1 MARDSSQTRPYPPLH
16 PWLFRLTA
24 TVMWLL
30 LRLLTHTHT
39 EGLDRIPDSGRLIV
53 VSNHLHYFDTAAVGA
68 TLPRPSYVLA
78 AEKYEKHILFSPI
91 LRVAGAIFINRGEA
105 DRAALRQ
112 ALAVLKDDHCL
123 AIAIE
128 GTRSQSG
135 ALAEGKQGTAYLAT
149 RAGAPIIPV
158 VVWGTEN
165 IIPAW
170 FHLRRAEVHVVYGE
184 PFSLPA
190 GRARAAELA
199 RYTEQIMIRL
209 ARLLPADYRGVYQD
223 HPLIDGAEPSHIV
236 SSG

>member
-1 MARDSSQTRPYPPLH
+1 MSKVSPQDRRYPPLH
-16 PWLFRLTA
+16 PWLFRLA
-24 TVMWLL
+24 AAIMRLL
-30 LRLLTHTHT
+30 VRLLTRAHI
-39 EGLDRIPDSGRLIV
+39 EGLDRIPDSGPLIV

-78 AEKYEKHILFSPI
+78 AEKYEHHILFGPI
-91 LRVAGAIFINRGEA
+91 LRIAGAIFINRGEA

-112 ALAVLKDDHCL
+112 ARAVLQDDHCL

-149 RAGAPIIPV
+149 RADAPIIPV

-170 FHLRRAEVHVVYGE
+170 FRLRRAEVHVVYGE
-184 PFSLPA
+184 PFRLPA
-190 GRARAAELA
+190 GRARADDLD

-209 ARLLPADYRGVYQD
+209 ARLLPIDYRGVYRG
-223 HPLIDGAEPSHIV
+223 HPLIDEAESSHV
-236 SSG
+236 AP

>member
-1 MARDSSQTRPYPPLH
+1 MTKNTPQERRYPPLY
-16 PWLFRLTA
+16 PWLFRLMA
-24 TVMWLL
+24 SVMRLL
-30 LRLLTHTHT
+30 VRLLTRVSI
-39 EGLDRIPDSGRLIV
+39 EGIDRIPEAGPLIV

-78 AEKYEKHILFSPI
+78 AEKYEHHIVFGPI

-112 ALAVLKDDHCL
+112 ALAVLRGDHCL

-149 RAGAPIIPV
+149 RADAPIIPV

-184 PFSLPA
+184 PFRLPA
-190 GRARAAELA
+190 GRARADDLA
-199 RYTEQIMIRL
+199 RYTEQIMITL
-209 ARLLPADYRGVYQD
+209 ARLLPDDYRGVYRG
-223 HPLIDGAEPSHIV
+223 HPLIDEAESSHIAP
-236 SSG
+236 